1 MQMITSV
8 SLLDSLLFS
17 FNNTILFKCFL
28 VTMIS
33 VAVNNIIIYCLRI
46 KRSKYVYIF

>member
-17 FNNTILFKCFL
+17 FNNTILFEVLPCYNDF
-28 VTMIS
+28 
-33 VAVNNIIIYCLRI
+33 R
-46 KRSKYVYIF
+46 RSE